1 MVDQSVWNKPHHVV
15 KIDKHGRETVVAQY
29 DTGVK
34 AEGSALVDGC
44 LDPKNRYESRLG
56 DASDRLERKSGW
68 FGGKKPQYQVTETDR
83 SGQKECWGKFGD
95 PKRADLAKRGLE
107 GHAEGTNSGCKA
119 KVRKFWN
126 F

>member
-15 KIDKHGRETVVAQY
+15 KIDGRGNETVVAQY

-56 DASDRLERKSGW
+56 DASDRLERKTGW

-83 SGQKECWGKFGD
+83 SGQQECWGKFGD
-95 PKRADLAKRGLE
+95 PKRADLARRGLE
-107 GHAEGTNSGCKA
+107 GHAEGTNSGCTA
-119 KVRKFWN
+119 KVKKFWP